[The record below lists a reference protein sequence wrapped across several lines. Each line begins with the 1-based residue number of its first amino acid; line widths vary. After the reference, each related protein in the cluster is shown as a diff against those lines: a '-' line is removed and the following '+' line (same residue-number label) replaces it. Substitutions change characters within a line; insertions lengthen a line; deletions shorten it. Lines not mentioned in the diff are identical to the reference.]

1 MIPAFVVPA
10 VATPAAS
17 EAGSPS
23 ASMAARRA
31 APVSR

>member
-1 MIPAFVVPA
+1 MMPALVVPE
-10 VATPAAS
+10 VATIAAS

-23 ASMAARRA
+23 AAIAARSP

>member
-1 MIPAFVVPA
+1 MPAFVVPD
-10 VATPAAS
+10 VATIAAS

-23 ASMAARRA
+23 ASIAARRP